1 MLRQPIGYMKDAE
14 DMWSKEGRASLICYV
29 TSRRRRQQVTNKNIP
44 WPPPSFTILSRRI
57 MSYPGIWTSSSLAFL
72 MSLVSLID
80 KTSVSLFAESTLSSS
95 MWVVN
100 LLILREAN
108 FKPRLGGKIW
118 VGSAPLSFDTLE
130 LLNLVLTL
138 SLCRAFEEST
148 LLQLKCVW
156 KFLKNS

>member
-14 DMWSKEGRASLICYV
+14 HMWSKDGRPSLIA
-29 TSRRRRQQVTNKNIP
+29 TSRLVGGYSREQKNIP
-44 WPPPSFTILSRRI
+44 RPPLPFTILSRRI
-57 MSYPGIWTSSSLAFL
+57 MSYPGMWTSSSLAFL

-80 KTSVSLFAESTLSSS
+80 KTSVSLFAKSTLSSS

-100 LLILREAN
+100 LLVLREAN

-130 LLNLVLTL
+130 LLILVLTL
-138 SLCRAFEEST
+138 SLRRAFEDST

-156 KFLKNS
+156 KFLKNR

>member
-1 MLRQPIGYMKDAE
+1 MKDAE
-14 DMWSKEGRASLICYV
+14 DIWSKDGRTSLICYV
-29 TSRRRRQQVTNKNIP
+29 KSRRRRQQGAQKKHT
-44 WPPPSFTILSRRI
+44 PPPPFTILSRRI
-57 MSYPGIWTSSSLAFL
+57 MSHPGMWTSSSLAFL

-80 KTSVSLFAESTLSSS
+80 KTSVSLFAKSTLSSS

-130 LLNLVLTL
+130 LLILVLTL
-138 SLCRAFEEST
+138 SLRRAFEDST
-148 LLQLKCVW
+148 LLQLKCV
-156 KFLKNS
+156 